1 MRFETVLP
9 QVHKIEPTS
18 VDRINIVIPE
28 NDDEQRIQNLRKRIN
43 EWKLKTMLPELSNR
57 KNNGAVYEKSKLS
70 KQLSFDLGTRIIG
83 NQGDERFTEVSV
95 YLLGPLGNPET
106 WSHDFTTK
114 VQNAITTDLYEY
126 PMTFNTDLINTFKHR
141 NLPMFE

>member
-1 MRFETVLP
+1 MRFETNLP
-9 QVHKIEPTS
+9 KVHKIEPTS

-28 NDDEQRIQNLRKRIN
+28 NDEEQQIENLRKRIN

-57 KNNGAVYEKSKLS
+57 KNNAALYEKSKLA

-83 NQGDERFTEVSV
+83 NQGDNRFTEEAVF
-95 YLLGPLGNPET
+95 LLGPLGNPDKWT
-106 WSHDFTTK
+106 HYFTTK